1 MLLEPPDSELKSA
14 HAANV
19 ARYRPV
25 PKGVIL
31 LVGVLHGVFA
41 IGAAMGLTDMAWVH
55 NPHEALFW
63 QAFAPFAI
71 GYISTVILGIWAD
84 VRFDET
90 LYALA
95 IPLLSGFA
103 VIYART
109 GPNEF
114 EDALLLV
121 AGLGF
126 LGSRLGMYANR
137 IRWDRKVSG
146 GLLPVV
152 FGE

>member
-1 MLLEPPDSELKSA
+1 MLLEPPDNELKLA
-14 HAANV
+14 HASNV

-25 PKGVIL
+25 PKRVIL
-31 LVGVLHGVFA
+31 LVGILHGVFA
-41 IGAAMGLTDMAWVH
+41 IGAAMGLMDMAWV
-55 NPHEALFW
+55 PSQYEALFW

-71 GYISTVILGIWAD
+71 GYVSTVMLGIWAD
-84 VRFDET
+84 VRVDEA

-103 VIYART
+103 VIYARSS
-109 GPNEF
+109 PNEF
-114 EDALLLV
+114 QDALLLV
-121 AGLGF
+121 AALGF